1 MRSSPFD
8 HRPLREL
15 GRALREV
22 LGADDNRA
30 FVARVM
36 REVRAID
43 VTRLGSDWMEVL
55 GSWAGPGLV
64 AAAAVVVL
72 AVGVTISGTG
82 PAPVQ
87 GAEAED
93 VLEPLAEA
101 SVLTLASSPPEVEF
115 FLVSQPQR

>member
-30 FVARVM
+30 FVTRVM

-43 VTRLGSDWMEVL
+43 VRRFGSDWMEVL

-64 AAAAVVVL
+64 AAAAVVAV
-72 AVGVTISGTG
+72 AVGLTISGTG
-82 PAPVQ
+82 PAPVER
-87 GAEAED
+87 AMAED
-93 VLEPLAEA
+93 VLEPVMEA
-101 SVLTLASSPPEVEF
+101 SLLTLAPGPPEVEF
-115 FLVSQPQR
+115 FLVTQPQR